1 MPRGKKADV
10 DLDLLTALEGGG
22 IVTQQKLTRDI
33 GVSIGLVNA
42 LVKRAVKK
50 GLVKAQQAPYKRYA
64 YYLTPRGFAEK
75 SRLVAQYL
83 ENSLD
88 LFRKARDQYGE
99 ILREI
104 GTDRSLKKVVLFGGG
119 ELAEIAVL
127 AAVGEGVALLA
138 IIDPGANVENR
149 FGVPVA
155 SRLDAVQ
162 DIDAII
168 VTDMASPQETYE
180 RLCSHAPGIK
190 IFAPGILR
198 ITPNREPLKT
208 AAGGG
213 RD

>member
-1 MPRGKKADV
+1 MPRGTKADV
-10 DLDLLTALEGGG
+10 DLDLLTALEAGEV
-22 IVTQQKLTRDI
+22 VTQQKLTRDI

-75 SRLVAQYL
+75 GRLVAQYL

-88 LFRKARDQYGE
+88 LFRKARDQYGG

-104 GTDRSLKKVVLFGGG
+104 GSDGSLKRVVLFGGG

-127 AAVGEGVALLA
+127 AAVGEGVQLLA
-138 IIDPGANVENR
+138 IIDPGANVESR

-155 SRLDAVQ
+155 SRLDAIHDV
-162 DIDAII
+162 DAIV

-180 RLCSHAPGIK
+180 TLCSHAPGIR
-190 IFAPGILR
+190 IFAPKILR
-198 ITPNREPLKT
+198 ITPNRELLRSSGS
-208 AAGGG
+208 GGQS
-213 RD
+213 